1 VHHGAV
7 VRLAGRER
15 EVATLEQALQRAR
28 SGEGGVVAVSGDPG
42 IGKTTLAR
50 ALGRVSA
57 QLGVPVLGARGV
69 ESGAPAYWPWLHV
82 LRARAEQVGDAALRV
97 DAGWG
102 AAELVRLAPDLGPR
116 RISRPATC
124 WCSSPTGRRN
134 GMRMMSCQTLT
145 RFTPSPASACGDRR
159 NHVQHILTKLGL
171 ANRTQIGAWVATR
184 PTSQDE

>member
-1 VHHGAV
+1 VEVHHGAV

-50 ALGRVSA
+50 ALGRVAA
-57 QLGVPVLGARGV
+57 QLGVPALWARGV
-69 ESGAPAYWPWLHV
+69 EFGAPAYWPWLQV
-82 LRARAEQVGDAALRV
+82 LRARVEQVGDAALRV

-116 RISRPATC
+116 LGVEPSVGDDDRLRLFNAVGGVLRAAGDQ
-124 WCSSPTGRRN
+124 TGLLVVMDDLLW
-134 GMRMMSCQTLT
+134 G
-145 RFTPSPASACGDRR
+145 
-159 NHVQHILTKLGL
+159 
-171 ANRTQIGAWVATR
+171 
-184 PTSQDE
+184 